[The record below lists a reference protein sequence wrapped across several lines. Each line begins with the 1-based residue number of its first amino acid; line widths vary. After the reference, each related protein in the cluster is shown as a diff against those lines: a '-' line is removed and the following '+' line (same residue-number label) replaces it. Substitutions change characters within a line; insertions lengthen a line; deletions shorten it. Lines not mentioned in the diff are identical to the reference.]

1 MKILFGLA
9 AGVALT
15 LAIRAESTP
24 IAISLSALALGS
36 VSTIFAQAELRHS
49 RRRVVKVGTQE
60 VEIAPQRLVVL
71 QGGKKVASFRDPM
84 ASSPWT
90 SK

>member
-24 IAISLSALALGS
+24 IAIALSALALGS
-36 VSTIFAQAELRHS
+36 VSTVFAQAEWRHS
-49 RRRVVKVGTQE
+49 RRRVLKVGQRTVE
-60 VEIAPQRLVVL
+60 VTPQRLVVL
-71 QGGKKVASFRDPM
+71 QGGKKVASFKDPM
-84 ASSPWT
+84 ATPWT

>member
-1 MKILFGLA
+1 MKVLFGLT

-24 IAISLSALALGS
+24 IAIALSALALGS

-49 RRRVVKVGTQE
+49 RRRVVKVGKQE
-60 VEIAPQRLVVL
+60 VEITPQRLTVL